1 MRLIHQAQHA
11 VAVRQLYNAFEVGA
25 DAVVGG
31 VVDQDGL
38 GVGILQDG
46 LFHFGKLH
54 PQRDAQTLVAFG
66 VDIDRHRAAQHHRAH
81 HAAVDVAGQDDFLP
95 ALCHRQHHRLHSG
108 GGAAHHQKGVRRT
121 EGVGGQLLGFP
132 DDRDR
137 VAQIVQRLHR
147 VDVHA
152 HALFAQQRHQ
162 LGVAAAALVAGDVKR
177 DDPHLSEVFQ
187 RLIDGRPALIQFHQK
202 ITTPS

>member
-1 MRLIHQAQHA
+1 MR
-11 VAVRQLYNAFEVGA
+11 
-25 DAVVGG
+25 
-31 VVDQDGL
+31 
-38 GVGILQDG
+38 
-46 LFHFGKLH
+46 
-54 PQRDAQTLVAFG
+54 
-66 VDIDRHRAAQHHRAH
+66 RA
-81 HAAVDVAGQDDFLP
+81 
-95 ALCHRQHHRLHSG
+95 
-108 GGAAHHQKGVRRT
+108 

-147 VDVHA
+147 VDVHT